1 MKLAIEHPFSLS
13 PKEAADLQKKLS
25 PKVKIA
31 KLPLKKIRLI
41 AGVDVSYSK
50 KSQKLFA
57 AVVVVSFPE
66 LKVIERSGVVD
77 KATFPYIPGLLFFR
91 EGKAAVKALQS
102 LEAEPDLL
110 MVDGHGLAHPRN
122 FGVASHLGVIFNKP
136 SLGIAKKPLSG
147 EFSSPEEKPWSKS
160 PIFKEGKEVGFAL
173 RTKPNCRP
181 VYVSLGHLIDL
192 ETALK
197 LVLKTTTKY
206 RQPEPVRLA
215 HIFSN
220 ELRSKAGD

>member
-1 MKLAIEHPFSLS
+1 MKLAIEHPFALS
-13 PKEAADLQKKLS
+13 PKEAADLQKKLRS
-25 PKVKIA
+25 KVKIA

-57 AVVVVSFPE
+57 AVVVVSFPK
-66 LKVIERSGVVD
+66 LKVIEKAGVVD

-91 EGKAAVKALQS
+91 EGKAVVKALQS
-102 LEAEPDLL
+102 LEGEPDLL

-122 FGVASHLGVIFNKP
+122 FGIASHLGVIFNKP
-136 SLGIAKKPLSG
+136 SLGVAKKPLSG
-147 EFSSPEEKPWSKS
+147 EFSLPEEKPWSKS
-160 PIFKEGKEVGFAL
+160 PIFKEGKEVGFVL

-181 VYVSLGHLIDL
+181 VFVSLGHLIDL
-192 ETALK
+192 ETAFK
-197 LVLKTTTKY
+197 LLLKTTTKY